1 MNDIEAAAEDNK
13 VGAPEAIERGV
24 VVSNDIEAAAED
36 NKVRAPEAIEA
47 EVRERI

>member
-1 MNDIEAAAEDNK
+1 MNDIEAAEDNK